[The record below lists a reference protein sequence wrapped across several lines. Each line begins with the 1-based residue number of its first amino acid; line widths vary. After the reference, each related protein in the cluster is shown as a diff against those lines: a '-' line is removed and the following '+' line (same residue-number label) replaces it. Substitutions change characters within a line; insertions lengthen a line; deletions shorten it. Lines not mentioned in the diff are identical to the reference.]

1 MAMPRADIALVA
13 APVEGLG
20 LLVYDH
26 ARALDAYARGI
37 AHAPVAPLAGLDG
50 RHASP
55 RCHTP
60 PRGTGCGTGSGSKW
74 AKNGKSGESWKEAR
88 GRKCRRDRYLAKNQ
102 RLTGATDSAWRR

>member
-26 ARALDAYARGI
+26 ARALDADARGV
-37 AHAPVAPLAGLDG
+37 AHAAVLALAGLDG
-50 RHASP
+50 RHARP
-55 RCHTP
+55 WWHTP
-60 PRGTGCGTGSGSKW
+60 PCGTGCGTGSGSKW
-74 AKNGKSGESWKEAR
+74 AKDGKSGESWKEAR
-88 GRKCRRDRYLAKNQ
+88 GRKCRRDGNLAQNQ